1 MKDLPFPLAFVIVFV
16 IALIV
21 AVVSD
26 KIRNKDLYSAC
37 QSDFR
42 KSPYSF
48 TKDRLVECNFLNFA
62 EAANLTRNQA
72 VKKVLDS

>member
-1 MKDLPFPLAFVIVFV
+1 MKDLPAPLAFLIVIV
-16 IALIV
+16 IAIIV

-26 KIRNKDLYSAC
+26 NVRNKDLYSAC
-37 QSDFR
+37 QSDF
-42 KSPYSF
+42 KKNPYSF

-72 VKKVLDS
+72 IKKVLDR